1 MTGNQYRAVNPA
13 GVAAYGE
20 DVFDAEYSVL
30 QEYDLLHSGAV
41 EIAPRPYRVLS
52 DNYEAGPPGAVFEAA
67 YPVEIE
73 AALISGG
80 HLERVRRDAQPTV
93 DPPVE
98 PAADEVAPTPK
109 PRRGAPK
116 E

>member
-1 MTGNQYRAVNPA
+1 MTGQYRAVTPA

-20 DVFDAEYSVL
+20 DVFDAEYTAL
-30 QEYDLLHSGAV
+30 EEFDLLRSGAV

-52 DNYEAGPPGAVFEAA
+52 DNYQAGAPGDVFEAA
-67 YPVEIE
+67 FPVEIE

-80 HLERVRRDAQPTV
+80 HIERVRRDAQPTV

-98 PAADEVAPTPK
+98 PAAEQAAPP
-109 PRRGAPK
+109 PRQRRGAPK